1 MSRPIR
7 PALRS
12 AGPWRRSLAAALIAA
27 LLVCQ
32 VPTPALA
39 EMADAAASSA
49 AVAQQQSAV
58 DAVASGAGQ
67 DAAAETTEGA
77 AGDATSEV
85 GGAADPATESV
96 GDGALGSD
104 PADTDTPQGGTAAAE
119 DPAAADAVDDGG
131 SPSASDEAAA
141 AADGR
146 DQAVTVS
153 VAVVGPGADGVT
165 ARWAGAEALT
175 LDAGPTAADASEALF
190 EQAGLAADTG
200 VGAYGWFLNSIT
212 SPYTGEQLGWDEATG
227 RYWQLFVDG
236 KPSETGAGGIDLA
249 DGMAVTWAYSAF
261 GDGVPEVDALEVSV
275 SVIGPDA
282 NGADVRWAD
291 AALKLD
297 AGSTAADASEALFE
311 QAGLAADTGIGSYG
325 WFLNSITSPYTGEA
339 LGWDQP
345 TGRYWQLFVN
355 GESSDT
361 GAGGVVLSAGDTV
374 CWAYSAYG
382 DGVPETSPIVP
393 DPDAERP
400 DWESAWPGYGSSV
413 PEGAGLP
420 TGAVSESWVSQMKDP
435 SDWATNVSDPIVA
448 GGRVFVAVGS
458 ELRQLDPATGE
469 VLCRGALAAPID
481 SIARMVY
488 TDGVVVVPLSGGRLQ
503 ALTADALT
511 TVWVTPALAAGVAGA
526 QQSLSSLTV
535 GDGCVYFGTAD
546 ADWSTTYGGY
556 LVCVDTST
564 GKVLWTQ
571 QNKEA
576 GYYWAGAVRVGGF
589 LAIGDD
595 AGAVCVLDATTG
607 AAVSSLSVGARVRS
621 TLVAGADGSTVYAVT
636 YDGVLHRLA
645 VGQDGSI
652 VQTGSVKF
660 AKSSVGTP
668 TLVGGKLYVGGQS
681 EEYVQVNKYTKAY
694 LGVMAV
700 IDAETL
706 SVERA
711 VSTVDGAPL
720 MGDKSSADVMGA
732 PVVATRDGETY
743 IYFTANCRPGG
754 VYRYRVGAASAEL
767 VYTPSEMNQ
776 NFCMASIVV
785 GDDGSLYYV
794 NDSGALFALAGDG
807 VLVPEVP
814 ETPETPEDPDNPST
828 PPAGENHDGGKHRAG
843 GAVPAGKKPVA
854 AQAASKSGETKRD
867 AADEKGMSADEV
879 SEDASGARKASRAG
893 VAVEG
898 SVAASGMNPLAV
910 AGVVAGIAGLV
921 LVGAYMAIVRK
932 RG

>member
-12 AGPWRRSLAAALIAA
+12 AGSWRRSLAAALIAA
-27 LLVCQ
+27 LFVCQ

-49 AVAQQQSAV
+49 VVAQQQESVV
-58 DAVASGAGQ
+58 DAAASGAGQ
-67 DAAAETTEGA
+67 DAATETTEGA
-77 AGDATSEV
+77 AGDAASEV
-85 GGAADPATESV
+85 GGAADPTTESV
-96 GDGALGSD
+96 GDDALGSD
-104 PADTDTPQGGTAAAE
+104 PVDTDTSQDGTAAAE
-119 DPAAADAVDDGG
+119 DPAAADAVDVGG
-131 SPSASDEAAA
+131 APSASDETAA
-141 AADGR
+141 AADDR
-146 DQAVTVS
+146 DQTVTVS

-175 LDAGPTAADASEALF
+175 
-190 EQAGLAADTG
+190 
-200 VGAYGWFLNSIT
+200 
-212 SPYTGEQLGWDEATG
+212 
-227 RYWQLFVDG
+227 
-236 KPSETGAGGIDLA
+236 
-249 DGMAVTWAYSAF
+249 
-261 GDGVPEVDALEVSV
+261 
-275 SVIGPDA
+275 
-282 NGADVRWAD
+282 
-291 AALKLD
+291 LD

-325 WFLNSITSPYTGEA
+325 WYLNSITSPYTGEA

-355 GESSDT
+355 GEPSDA

-382 DGVPETSPIVP
+382 DGVPETSPVVP

-469 VLCRGALAAPID
+469 VLRRGALAAPID

-589 LAIGDD
+589 LVIGDD

-652 VQTGSVKF
+652 VRTGSVKF

-754 VYRYRVGAASAEL
+754 VYRYRVGAVSAEL

-807 VLVPEVP
+807 VLVPETPEAP
-814 ETPETPEDPDNPST
+814 ETPETPEAPEDPETPEDPENPST
-828 PPAGENHDGGKHRAG
+828 PPAGENHDGGKHQAG
-843 GAVPAGKKPVA
+843 GTVPAGKKPV
-854 AQAASKSGETKRD
+854 SKQVSDGVADEADGAGK
-867 AADEKGMSADEV
+867 AADKKGAPADEA
-879 SEDASGARKASRAG
+879 SETASGTRKASHAG